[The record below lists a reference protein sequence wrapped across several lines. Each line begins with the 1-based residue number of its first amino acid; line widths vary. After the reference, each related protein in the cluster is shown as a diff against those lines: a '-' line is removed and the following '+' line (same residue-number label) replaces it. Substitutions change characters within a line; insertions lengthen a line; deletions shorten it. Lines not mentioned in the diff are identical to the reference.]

1 MRAAGSCRPA
11 AVTTPARF
19 ARHFFWLSSRLS
31 VIVDFPLRLVRE
43 VADDGLDNEEEL
55 VAFQVARELLLAVH
69 GAEIKDP

>member
-1 MRAAGSCRPA
+1 
-11 AVTTPARF
+11 
-19 ARHFFWLSSRLS
+19 LS